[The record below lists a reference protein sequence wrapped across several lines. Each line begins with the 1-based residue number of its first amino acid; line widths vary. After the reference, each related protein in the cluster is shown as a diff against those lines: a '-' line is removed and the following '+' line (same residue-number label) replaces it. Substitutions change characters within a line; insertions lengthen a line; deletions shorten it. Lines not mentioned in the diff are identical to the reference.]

1 VAVPGDPAQP
11 IQIIDVLARPDC
23 RTRCRAMYQD
33 TASRL
38 YYEEGPAGAAS
49 REACRGND

>member
-1 VAVPGDPAQP
+1 M
-11 IQIIDVLARPDC
+11 
-23 RTRCRAMYQD
+23 MYQD

-38 YYEEGPAGAAS
+38 YQEEGPAGAAS